1 MKKKHND
8 GISNGVVISSL
19 VIKPKAKSFFGRM
32 QKKMYFCKLFHS
44 KEST

>member
-19 VIKPKAKSFFGRM
+19 VIKPKAKSFFW
-32 QKKMYFCKLFHS
+32 QNAKKNVFLQIIS
-44 KEST
+44 